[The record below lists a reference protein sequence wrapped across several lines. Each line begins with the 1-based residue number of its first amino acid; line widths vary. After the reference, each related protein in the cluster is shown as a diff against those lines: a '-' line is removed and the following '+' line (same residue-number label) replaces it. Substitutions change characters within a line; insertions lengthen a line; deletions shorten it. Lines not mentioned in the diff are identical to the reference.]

1 MTDLIAIYGETDGT
15 SATGTFNLK
24 SEWFE
29 SAVSYI
35 KVDKGLSAKIWI
47 FEVSGKA
54 VDVIISMSPDD
65 GTTWI
70 EVKRIK
76 LASDGHLELDHR
88 KPVIITAKNNT
99 TRFRLTWSQA
109 VAGLS
114 YINGVIEFDQAR

>member
-1 MTDLIAIYGETDGT
+1 MTDMIAIYGATDGSST
-15 SATGTFNLK
+15 TGTFSLY

-35 KVDKGLSAKIWI
+35 KVDKGLSAKVWI

-54 VDVIISMSPDD
+54 VDVLIDMSPDD

-70 EVKRIK
+70 NVKRIK

-88 KPVIITAKNNT
+88 KPVIITAKNST
-99 TRFRLTWSQA
+99 TRFRLTWSQDA
-109 VAGLS
+109 AGLS
-114 YINGVIEFDQAR
+114 YINGVIEFDHAR